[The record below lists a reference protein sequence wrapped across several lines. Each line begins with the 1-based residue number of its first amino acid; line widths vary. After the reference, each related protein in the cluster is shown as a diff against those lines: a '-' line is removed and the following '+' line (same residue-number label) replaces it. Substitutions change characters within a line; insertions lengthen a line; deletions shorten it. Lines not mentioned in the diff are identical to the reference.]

1 MSSMTAPHYLLLS
14 ETQLD
19 ESGLTGG
26 WSFVLERMD
35 GSQRIEVADWEPDVK
50 GERLKLL
57 AVVRGLEALEQP
69 SKVTLITPSR
79 FIGRGIRS
87 GLTQWKEDH
96 WKWERFGVMTDIK
109 NADLWKRIDRARE
122 FHRIDCRVW
131 NFSQLFSRTPRPRSA
146 IAPAPTE
153 SASASPRIKS
163 RGHVQPAAFQLPSW
177 TDIAANVANKIIPVK
192 NHQVYGCA

>member
-1 MSSMTAPHYLLLS
+1 MSITAPHYLLFS

-35 GSQRIEVADWEPDVK
+35 GSDRIEVADWEPEIK

-57 AVVRGLEALEQP
+57 AAVRGLEALEQP
-69 SKVTLITPSR
+69 SKVTLITPHR

-87 GLTQWKEDH
+87 GISEWKDND

-109 NADLWKRIDRARE
+109 NADLWRRIDRARQ
-122 FHRIDCRVW
+122 FHSIDCRVW
-131 NFSQLFSRTPRPRSA
+131 NFNQLFDLSQRRSTTSVKPRTNSHKD
-146 IAPAPTE
+146 I
-153 SASASPRIKS
+153 
-163 RGHVQPAAFQLPSW
+163 QPNAFKVPSW
-177 TDIAANVANKIIPVK
+177 TEIATAVANKIIPPRTQ
-192 NHQVYGCA
+192 QVYGCA